1 MNTDALII
9 MIGAQVIIASF
20 TAFFF
25 YKVLKTPI
33 KKD

>member
-9 MIGAQVIIASF
+9 MITAQVAI
-20 TAFFF
+20 TACMVFFF